1 MAASRARRREAFG
14 SDELGDRGVFLKELV
29 EAVVDNRGDDP
40 LDLAVAEL
48 GFGLALELRVGEA
61 DGDDGRQA
69 FAEVVPLRDVILE
82 DVRPLAVVVDR
93 AGERTLEAA
102 QMCAAFEIA
111 DVVGEGADVLGV
123 AVVVLQG
130 DADLGVFEAAVDAD
144 HVGEQRI
151 FGAVQVFD
159 ELDDAVLVLELV
171 RLAAALVGN
180 EDPRAGGEK
189 GELLQPLVEDVV
201 AEFRVGEN
209 LRIGPEG
216 DLGAGAF
223 ALAKLLEPAH
233 HGAAGEVHG
242 PDVAFA
248 ADLGLEPFG
257 KCVDR
262 RDADAVQS
270 AGPRFVAA
278 GAVEFSAGVDF
289 GEHDFE
295 GRAVVH
301 VGHGS
306 DGDAAAVVGDGDAAV
321 GVEAD
326 DDHAGKA
333 VDRLVDAV
341 IDDFVDEVVQA
352 AGVVSPIYIAG
363 RLRMPSI
370 PSRTRISLAS

>member
-1 MAASRARRREAFG
+1 MR
-14 SDELGDRGVFLKELV
+14 
-29 EAVVDNRGDDP
+29 
-40 LDLAVAEL
+40 
-48 GFGLALELRVGEA
+48 
-61 DGDDGRQA
+61 
-69 FAEVVPLRDVILE
+69 
-82 DVRPLAVVVDR
+82 
-93 AGERTLEAA
+93 
-102 QMCAAFEIA
+102 AAFEIA

-144 HVGEQRI
+144 HVGEQGI
-151 FGAVQVFD
+151 FRAVQVFD

-180 EDPRAGGEK
+180 QDPCAGGEE

-216 DLGAGAF
+216 NLGAGAF
-223 ALAKLLEPAH
+223 ALAELLEPAH

-257 KCVDR
+257 KRVDR

-289 GEHDFE
+289 GEDDFE

-301 VGHGS
+301 IGHGS
-306 DGDAAAVVGDGDAAV
+306 DGDAAAVVGDGNAAV

-341 IDDFVDEVVQA
+341 IDDFVNEVVQA
-352 AGVVSPIYIAG
+352 ARGRVPDIHRGPFADALDPFEDADIAGVVAG
-363 RLRMPSI
+363 IVMGLPQFFGRPGGGLFVFRCFVQFPRLQPANPRAGFLSGQ
-370 PSRTRISLAS
+370 ISGRGV